1 MARTLYTALL
11 SLLLPLI
18 PLRLWLRGRRQPEYR
33 EHWRERFGDYEL
45 AGGMPTIWIHA
56 VSVGETRAAQPL
68 VQRLLTEYP
77 AHRILLTHM
86 TPTGR
91 ATSGELFGANPRIAS
106 AYLPYDYPF
115 AVRRFLDRFSPTVGL
130 IMETELWP
138 NLIAICH
145 ARRMPLLLVNGRLS
159 KRSARGYRRLSALTR
174 EALGKLAAVGA
185 QTGADAQRLR
195 ELGATNVQVTGNL
208 KFDVTPGEAQL
219 ALGRRLRERWG
230 ARPVLLC
237 ASTREGEEALILDAL
252 ANADGRFLTVIVPRH
267 PQRFGDVAQLIAARG
282 IPFRRRS
289 EDGAIGDDT
298 QVVLG
303 DSMGELFAYYAAAD
317 VAFVGGSLL
326 PLGGQNLIEPC
337 ALGTPVLIGPHTYN
351 FLEAAEQAIGAGAAM
366 RVSDAHELVA
376 QAQALLADP
385 AVRRTM
391 GDAGR
396 RFASGHAGAT
406 ARTLDLIARS
416 LAAAG

>member
-11 SLLLPLI
+11 WLLLPLI
-18 PLRLWLRGRRQPEYR
+18 PLRLWLRSRRQPEYR
-33 EHWRERFGDYEL
+33 AHWRERFGDYTL
-45 AGGMPTIWIHA
+45 AGGMATIWIHA

-68 VQRLLTEYP
+68 VQRLLAEYP

-91 ATSGELFGANPRIAS
+91 AAAGELFGANPRVAS
-106 AYLPYDYPF
+106 VYLPYDYPF
-115 AVRRFLDRFSPTVGL
+115 AVRRFLDRFAPAAGL

-145 ARRMPLLLVNGRLS
+145 ARRMPLLLVNARLS
-159 KRSARGYRRLSALTR
+159 ARSARGYQRLAALTR
-174 EALGKLAAVGA
+174 EALGKLTAIGA

-195 ELGATNVQVTGNL
+195 ALGATKVEVTGNL
-208 KFDVTPGEAQL
+208 KFDVTPGDALL
-219 ALGRRLRERWG
+219 ALGRQLRERWG

-252 ANADGRFLTVIVPRH
+252 ANADGGFLTVIVPRH
-267 PQRFGDVAQLIAARG
+267 PQRFDDVAQLIAARG
-282 IPFRRRS
+282 MPFRRRS
-289 EDGAIGDDT
+289 DSGAICDDRRI
-298 QVVLG
+298 VLG

-337 ALGTPVLIGPHTYN
+337 AVGTPVLIGPHTYN
-351 FLEAAEQAIGAGAAM
+351 FLEAAEQAIAAGAAR
-366 RVSDAHELVA
+366 RVSDARDLVA

-385 AVRRTM
+385 AARRAM
-391 GDAGR
+391 GGAGR
-396 RFASGHAGAT
+396 QFASAHAGAT
-406 ARTLDLIARS
+406 ARTVDLIARS
-416 LAAAG
+416 LAAAT